1 MKRSSETAPR
11 IGAAR
16 SEAGRVLGEVSGS
29 DRNADARLGASRNWR
44 MRRMRKRGD
53 TERREDKEIRGYEL
67 GIIESGMFLR
77 ASPRGVKFGRGLRA
91 SDKVT

>member
-53 TERREDKEIRGYEL
+53 TERREDKEIRGYERRK
-67 GIIESGMFLR
+67 R
-77 ASPRGVKFGRGLRA
+77 AGDNRERDVLVSFSEG
-91 SDKVT
+91 S